1 MRIII
6 IFQQT
11 SNIQSCQKCLEATWK
26 LNGLIIQNC
35 IQAISATIVLI
46 SLSLI
51 TAMVEDSGPDI
62 YEKESGI
69 TSPYGLYIMGS

>member
-1 MRIII
+1 
-6 IFQQT
+6 
-11 SNIQSCQKCLEATWK
+11 
-26 LNGLIIQNC
+26 LNGLRIQTC

-46 SLSLI
+46 SLSPI

-69 TSPYGLYIMGS
+69 ISPYGLHIMGS